1 MWDIETIKHLNES
14 LEGRSPKRMSK
25 IWRYM
30 EAWRKARKG
39 NIRKIDAEKG
49 RGTSLKDDKQIP
61 RSPENESH

>member
-25 IWRYM
+25 LWRYM

-39 NIRKIDAEKG
+39 NI
-49 RGTSLKDDKQIP
+49 
-61 RSPENESH
+61 